1 MPGKE
6 TKVVIPEDG
15 KETLSERLRSL
26 IGKRSA
32 RTAAKDWGLSFS
44 TLNNYL
50 NRGTEPSFSVA
61 VRIAEIEGV
70 SIEWLAFGGEVSSLK
85 NEGSHNRL
93 QVDSNEF
100 ISESSDGAKV
110 AWMMVYDSLEK
121 EDTEAL
127 LRLIH
132 REGVKGILNAAQTGT
147 LDAQDFMSLSESD
160 RQRVLRLAQQLREGA
175 SEENLEID
183 PAHPTHKQAS

>member
-1 MPGKE
+1 MPVKE
-6 TKVVIPEDG
+6 TKVAIHEDG

-70 SIEWLAFGGEVSSLK
+70 SIEWLAFGGKMSSQKGGESLSCPTT
-85 NEGSHNRL
+85 N
-93 QVDSNEF
+93 SNEF
-100 ISESSDGAKV
+100 IVGASDGVKA
-110 AWMMVYDSLEK
+110 AWMMVYDSLDK

-147 LDAQDFMSLSESD
+147 LDAQDFMSLSEAD
-160 RQRVLRLAQQLREGA
+160 RQRVLRLAKQIREGA